1 MSFAEFIA
9 MGGYGN
15 YVWSAY
21 GVASVVLALNFGFA
35 IRRLRRAKKDIDEL
49 SDPATTNPADAD
61 YP

>member
-21 GVASVVLALNFGFA
+21 GVAFVVLALNLGFA

-49 SDPATTNPADAD
+49 SDSAQTNPADAD
-61 YP
+61 NP